1 MMRGWKRHDS
11 TRSAEVFQVR
21 TSSNHKIPLMIKP
34 HELIIVLYSGWQT
47 QSHALR
53 GYTTKGVP
61 LGILVLLIR
70 SELVLLDV

>member
-1 MMRGWKRHDS
+1 MMRGWKGHDT
-11 TRSAEVFQVR
+11 TRSSELFQVR
-21 TSSNHKIPLMIKP
+21 TTSNHKIPLMIKP
-34 HELIIVLYSGWQT
+34 HELIIDLYSGRQT

-53 GYTTKGVP
+53 GDTTKGVP